1 MIMTKVRESEKRLKE
16 SIKEKLIQTITNE
29 WEFTYNEGKFDPT
42 CHYNE
47 FWYKDL
53 GNDTFLIISYASK
66 RPEIA
71 LYIFDLF
78 RCIYP
83 ANVILGNSKP
93 LSIQK
98 LKLSIDLEEDKG
110 KMEKIFNNPLNIT
123 ESEVWEE
130 Y

>member
-1 MIMTKVRESEKRLKE
+1 MTKVRVSEKRLKE
-16 SIKEKLIQTITNE
+16 LKREKLIQTITNE
-29 WEFTYNEGKFDPT
+29 WGFTYNEGKFAPT
-42 CHYNE
+42 CHHNE

-53 GNDTFLIISYASK
+53 GNDTFLVIDYGCKDPK
-66 RPEIA
+66 RA
-71 LYIFDLF
+71 LYAFDMF

-83 ANVILGNSKP
+83 VNAILGSSRP

-98 LKLSIDLEEDKG
+98 LKLSVDLEEDKG

-130 Y
+130 

>member
-16 SIKEKLIQTITNE
+16 SIKERLVQTITKD
-29 WEFTYNEGKFDPT
+29 WGFTYNEGKFAPT
-42 CHYNE
+42 CQNNE

-53 GNDTFLIISYASK
+53 GNDTFLVIDYGCKDPKRASYA
-66 RPEIA
+66 
-71 LYIFDLF
+71 FDLF

-83 ANVILGNSKP
+83 ANAILGNSKP

-110 KMEKIFNNPLNIT
+110 KMEKIFNNPLIIT

-130 Y
+130 